1 MVFAGADAAPKLKDG
16 AAAAVAAF
24 SGAAGVCPNVK
35 AFADVVAGSW
45 GLAPNER
52 PEPAAW
58 EEAELPNEKPGLL
71 SVFNAFAESGLLA
84 LLPPKLKL
92 GVVEELVGAEEF
104 AINVVVLPKLNA
116 GLLSG
121 GLSIESVVFAPPKVA
136 APAPN

>member
-1 MVFAGADAAPKLKDG
+1 MVFAGAAAAPKLKD
-16 AAAAVAAF
+16 APAAVAAF

-35 AFADVVAGSW
+35 AFVDVAEVSW
-45 GLAPNER
+45 SFAPNER

-58 EEAELPNEKPGLL
+58 EGAELPNEKPGLL

-104 AINVVVLPKLNA
+104 AIDVAVLPKLNA

-121 GLSIESVVFAPPKVA
+121 GLSVESVVFAPPKAA